1 MNSQWWEDRKGGKRK
16 FYKKDD
22 LRVNSIYTIP
32 EFLLVLKKIPKRKS
46 IMRIAVVQ
54 KQIPKKTK
62 GQRAYV
68 RRGREYKHNKNH
80 KVVTAPKLKE
90 EKFSRREYSTASI
103 LLKPQ

>member
-1 MNSQWWEDRKGGKRK
+1 
-16 FYKKDD
+16 
-22 LRVNSIYTIP
+22 
-32 EFLLVLKKIPKRKS
+32 
-46 IMRIAVVQ
+46 MRIAVVQ

-103 LLKPQ
+103 LLKPQWNTKAGMFLINFYKTGPQNYDYDTKCRGKRE